1 MKKQQ
6 FELWT
11 QCNNN
16 CSYCYLGDKKFKN
29 DKEEKLRNMQFA
41 IDWMNNLENFK
52 EYDNVSFIG
61 GEFFQGQLNDPD
73 VKAKWYE
80 MLNILKERMEAGL
93 VTSSWWSA
101 TLTIGDQQDL
111 IDSLKLFDGL
121 ADSHNQIWVVTSY
134 DTIGRF
140 HSQKMLDDW
149 KFNLKRIK
157 QMFPWVFINTCMIIT
172 GDFCDKVVNGELD
185 LVKLSNEFQSS
196 LFLKPTYAIN
206 AIGVKCDDTYMETK
220 QKINAR
226 IPNFYPRREQ
236 VLKLFEYLKENNPEI
251 LDHTIEQKYRADNLY
266 RNETDGSYSNKK
278 RSRDNS
284 KQDDLGINTCGH
296 SLGYRSYI
304 DCDNC
309 IVCDK
314 NLVGEEEW

>member
-16 CSYCYLGDKKFKN
+16 CSYCYLGDKKFRN
-29 DKEEKLRNMQFA
+29 DKQEKLANMQFA
-41 IDWMNNLENFK
+41 IDWMNNFDHYK
-52 EYDNVSFIG
+52 EYDNASFIG
-61 GEFFQGQLNDPD
+61 GEFFQGQLNDAD
-73 VKAKWYE
+73 VRKKWFS
-80 MLNILKERMEAGL
+80 MLEVLKDRMENDFI
-93 VTSSWWSA
+93 TSSWWSA

-111 IDSLKLFDGL
+111 VDSLKMFEGV
-121 ADSHNQIWVVTSY
+121 ADSHKQIWIVTSY

-140 HSQKMLDDW
+140 HNQKMLDTW
-149 KFNLKRIK
+149 KANLLKIK
-157 QMFPWVFINTCMIIT
+157 SMFPWIFINTCMIMT
-172 GDFCDKVVNGELD
+172 GDFCDKVVSGELD
-185 LVKLSNEFQSS
+185 LYEISNTFSTS

-206 AIGVKCDDTYMETK
+206 AIGVKCDDSYMKVK
-220 QKINAR
+220 QDINKR

-236 VLKLFEYLKENNPEI
+236 ILQLFSYLKENCPDIFE
-251 LDHTIEQKYRADNLY
+251 HVIEQKYRADNLY
-266 RNETDGSYSNKK
+266 REENDGSYRNRE

-296 SLGYRSYI
+296 SLGYRCYI
-304 DCDNC
+304 DCDDC

-314 NLVGEEEW
+314 NLIGDDEW